1 LPKVANNQ
9 IGGHVLEYLNARKV
23 LPTRLIAEL
32 QKYASGQLV
41 YIPKDDEEGRAG
53 WGQLSGAR
61 RELDQRNRQICE
73 LYQRGIN
80 IENLSMKFFLSPE
93 TIKKIIYSKK

>member
-1 LPKVANNQ
+1 M
-9 IGGHVLEYLNARKV
+9 EYVNARKV

-41 YIPKDDEEGRAG
+41 YIPKDDDAGRTG

-61 RELDQRNRQICE
+61 RELDARNRQICE
-73 LYQRGIN
+73 MYRGGADIHK
-80 IENLSMKFFLSPE
+80 LAMRFFLSPE
-93 TIKKIIYSKK
+93 TIKKIIYTKK

>member
-1 LPKVANNQ
+1 
-9 IGGHVLEYLNARKV
+9 LEYVNARKV

-41 YIPKDDEEGRAG
+41 YIPKDDDAGRTG

-61 RELDQRNRQICE
+61 RELDKRNRQICD
-73 LYQRGIN
+73 LYRMGTGID
-80 IENLSMKFFLSPE
+80 NLAMKFFLSPE
-93 TIKKIIYSKK
+93 TIKKIIYTKK